1 MASSI
6 RLPSVSG
13 QFYPSDRDELH
24 ELIHRCFT
32 HALGPGKF
40 PSASSVLNSQEIS
53 RVECLIV
60 PHAGFIYS
68 GPVAAHSYRIAFD
81 FFQKFKD
88 EKNTTVVIL
97 GPNHYGIG
105 SGIALS
111 GATKWRTPLGD
122 VKVASELGKILTLSS
137 NIIDV
142 DEVAHSREH
151 SIEVQIPFV
160 QTMGSF
166 SSDSFSILPI
176 SLMLQDS

>member
-6 RLPSVSG
+6 RLPVVSG
-13 QFYPSDRDELH
+13 QFYPSDKDELY

-40 PSASSVLNSQEIS
+40 PSANSISNRQEIS
-53 RVECLIV
+53 RVECLVV
-60 PHAGFIYS
+60 PHAGYIYS
-68 GPVAAHSYRIAFD
+68 GPVAAHSYRIAFN

-88 EKNTTVVIL
+88 EKDVTIIIL

-111 GATKWRTPLGD
+111 GASRWRTPLGD
-122 VKVASELGKILTLSS
+122 LKVASELGKILTSSS

-151 SIEVQIPFV
+151 SIEVQIPFL
-160 QTMGSF
+160 QAMGS
-166 SSDSFSILPI
+166 
-176 SLMLQDS
+176 SL